1 MINWF
6 LVIFV
11 VILSKMK
18 NFSIIISLLLGLNIV
33 NAQQSQKPSS
43 LTEDIQLNDNLQ
55 NFSLRDSLFSEIGGK
70 SSKLIKNPN
79 AKIQDYLVI
88 SRQYDTIVMDTS
100 LTIEKYHKINF
111 LRKDDFELIPFS
123 NTGVAYNTLSFSA
136 IKSIKPKMGA
146 SNKYI
151 SYDSADEVVYYDLP
165 TPFTEL
171 MYRSVFEQ
179 GQLLD
184 AVYSVNTSRQFN
196 FSISRK
202 GLRSLGNY
210 QNFLSSTSNFSFT
223 TNYLSK
229 NRKLKI
235 RTHYSNQKLFSEQNG
250 GLSDLDISNFE
261 NGNSQYLDRGV
272 FDPNFENAHNEFL
285 GKRFYSDQT
294 YILKEKDSL
303 NSRSL
308 ELFNS
313 VYFEDKKYKFQQ
325 KSSDEFFGDSF
336 ASEEINDKL
345 FLNSFN
351 LQTGIVFQSDQFGKF
366 NLGILY
372 TADRYSLENYQIDEF
387 VENNQ
392 IINLKTTY
400 LSGSY
405 SKQFSNIE
413 LKLNTEN
420 FIFGNNKS
428 NSFSSIVKFNLKNDN
443 NLILKYNFYSVA
455 PNYNTLLHRSNYE
468 NYNWDNDF
476 DNSVTN
482 SISLNLVLSNL
493 IDLDVDLISVK
504 KHIQFEKLIDDNSTA
519 INNYSI
525 LPIQYL
531 DNLEI
536 LKIKLARKIKF
547 GKFSIDSKLLLQ
559 KPISKNIINLPVIVS
574 RNTFYYSTNM
584 FKKALYLQ
592 TGFGVKYFSKF
603 YMNGYDPLL
612 SELYSQNEKEIGE
625 FPIIDFF
632 INAKIQ
638 QTRLYFKFEH
648 FNSSFTGYNYYSA
661 PNYPYRDFSFR
672 FGLVWNFF
680 T

>member
-1 MINWF
+1 
-6 LVIFV
+6 
-11 VILSKMK
+11 MK
-18 NFSIIISLLLGLNIV
+18 NYLFLILLVFWSIPNFSQDFQMPKGPSQDLNRGG
-33 NAQQSQKPSS
+33 
-43 LTEDIQLNDNLQ
+43 NLQ
-55 NFSLRDSLFSEIGGK
+55 NSSIADSLMNRFGDK
-70 SSKLIKNPN
+70 STRLNKNPD
-79 AKIQDYLVI
+79 AKIQDYLI
-88 SRQYDTIVMDTS
+88 ITRENDTIVVDTS

-111 LRKDDFELIPFS
+111 LREDDFELIPFS
-123 NTGVAYNTLSFSA
+123 NTGIAYNTLSFSA

-146 SNKYI
+146 TNKYI
-151 SYDSADEVVYYDLP
+151 SYDSADDVVYYDLP

-184 AVYSVNTSRQFN
+184 AVYAVNTSRQFN

-210 QNFLSSTSNFSFT
+210 QNFLSNTSNFSFT

-235 RTHYSNQKLFSEQNG
+235 RSHYSNQKLFSEQNG
-250 GLSDLDISNFE
+250 GINDSDISNFE
-261 NGNSQYLDRGV
+261 NGNSQFLDRGV

-303 NSRSL
+303 NNRSL
-308 ELFNS
+308 EFFNS
-313 VYFEDKKYKFQQ
+313 VYFEEIKYKFQQ

-336 ASEEINDKL
+336 VSQEINDKL

-351 LQTGIVFQSDQFGKF
+351 LQTGLVLQSDKFGKF
-366 NLGILY
+366 NLGLRYI
-372 TADRYSLENYQIDEF
+372 ADKYSLENYQIDDF
-387 VENNQ
+387 VDNSQN
-392 IINLKTTY
+392 INSKTTY
-400 LSGSY
+400 LNGSY
-405 SKQFSNIE
+405 SKEFSKIK

-420 FIFGNNKS
+420 FIFGDNQS
-428 NSFSSIVKFNLKNDN
+428 NSFSSIVKFNFKNDN
-443 NLILKYNFYSVA
+443 SLALKYTFYSVA
-455 PNYNTLLHRSNYE
+455 PSYNTLLHSSNYE
-468 NYNWDNDF
+468 NYNWDNEF
-476 DNSVTN
+476 DNSATN
-482 SISLNLVLSNL
+482 SISLNLILSNIL
-493 IDLDVDLISVK
+493 DLDIDLISVK
-504 KHIQFEKLIDDNSTA
+504 KHVQFEKLIDDNSPG

-525 LPIQYL
+525 VPVQYL
-531 DNLEI
+531 DNLEV

-559 KPISKNIINLPVIVS
+559 KTMSDNIINLPEIVS
-574 RNTFYYSTNM
+574 RNTFYYSTDM

-612 SELYSQNEKEIGE
+612 SELYVQNDKEIGE

-661 PNYPYRDFSFR
+661 PNYPYRDFTFR

-680 T
+680 M

>member
-1 MINWF
+1 
-6 LVIFV
+6 
-11 VILSKMK
+11 MK
-18 NFSIIISLLLGLNIV
+18 NYLLLILLVFWSIPNF
-33 NAQQSQKPSS
+33 SQDFQMPKGPSQD
-43 LTEDIQLNDNLQ
+43 LDRGGNLQ
-55 NFSLRDSLFSEIGGK
+55 NSSIADSLMNRFGDK
-70 SSKLIKNPN
+70 STRLNKNPD
-79 AKIQDYLVI
+79 AKIQDYLMI
-88 SRQYDTIVMDTS
+88 TRQNDTIVVDTS

-111 LRKDDFELIPFS
+111 LREDDFELIPFS
-123 NTGVAYNTLSFSA
+123 NTGIAYNTLSFSA

-151 SYDSADEVVYYDLP
+151 SYDSVDDVVYYDLP

-184 AVYSVNTSRQFN
+184 AVYAVNTSRQFN

-210 QNFLSSTSNFSFT
+210 QNFLSNTSNFSFT

-235 RTHYSNQKLFSEQNG
+235 RSHYSNQKLFSEQNG
-250 GLSDLDISNFE
+250 GISGSDISNFE
-261 NGNSQYLDRGV
+261 TGNSQFLDRGV

-303 NSRSL
+303 NNRSL
-308 ELFNS
+308 EFFNS
-313 VYFEDKKYKFQQ
+313 VYFEEKKYKFQQ

-336 ASEEINDKL
+336 VSQEINDKL

-351 LQTGIVFQSDQFGKF
+351 LQTGLVLQSDKFGKF
-366 NLGILY
+366 NLSLRYI
-372 TADRYSLENYQIDEF
+372 ADRYSLENYQIDDF
-387 VENNQ
+387 VDNSQN
-392 IINLKTTY
+392 INSKTTY
-400 LSGSY
+400 LNGSY
-405 SKQFSNIE
+405 SKEFSKIK

-420 FIFGNNKS
+420 FIFGDNQS
-428 NSFSSIVKFNLKNDN
+428 NSISSIVKFNFKNDN
-443 NLILKYNFYSVA
+443 SLALKYNFYSVA
-455 PNYNTLLHRSNYE
+455 PSYNTLLHSSNYE
-468 NYNWDNDF
+468 NYNWDNEF

-482 SISLNLVLSNL
+482 SISLNLILSNIL
-493 IDLDVDLISVK
+493 DLDIDLISVK
-504 KHIQFEKLIDDNSTA
+504 KHVQFEKLIDDNSPG

-525 LPIQYL
+525 IPVQYL
-531 DNLEI
+531 DNLEV

-559 KPISKNIINLPVIVS
+559 KTISDNIINLPEIVS
-574 RNTFYYSTNM
+574 RNTFYYSTDM

-612 SELYSQNEKEIGE
+612 SELYVQNEKEIGE

-661 PNYPYRDFSFR
+661 PNYPYRDFTFR

-680 T
+680 M

>member
-1 MINWF
+1 
-6 LVIFV
+6 
-11 VILSKMK
+11 MK
-18 NFSIIISLLLGLNIV
+18 NYLFLILLVFWSIPNFSQDFQMPKGPSQDLNRGG
-33 NAQQSQKPSS
+33 
-43 LTEDIQLNDNLQ
+43 NLQ
-55 NFSLRDSLFSEIGGK
+55 NSSIADSLMNRFGDK
-70 SSKLIKNPN
+70 STRLNKNPD
-79 AKIQDYLVI
+79 AKIQDYLI
-88 SRQYDTIVMDTS
+88 ITRENDTIVVDTS

-111 LRKDDFELIPFS
+111 LREDDFELIPFS
-123 NTGVAYNTLSFSA
+123 NTGIAYNTLSFSA

-146 SNKYI
+146 TNKYI
-151 SYDSADEVVYYDLP
+151 SYDSADDVVYYDLP

-184 AVYSVNTSRQFN
+184 AVYAVNTSRQFN

-210 QNFLSSTSNFSFT
+210 QNFLSNTSNFSFT

-235 RTHYSNQKLFSEQNG
+235 RSHYSNQKLFSEQNG
-250 GLSDLDISNFE
+250 GISDSDISNFE
-261 NGNSQYLDRGV
+261 NGNSQFLDRGV

-303 NSRSL
+303 NNRSL
-308 ELFNS
+308 EFFNS
-313 VYFEDKKYKFQQ
+313 VYFEEKKYKFQQ

-336 ASEEINDKL
+336 VSQEINDKL
-345 FLNSFN
+345 FLKSFN
-351 LQTGIVFQSDQFGKF
+351 LQTGLVLQSDKFGKF
-366 NLGILY
+366 NLGLRYI
-372 TADRYSLENYQIDEF
+372 ADRYSLENYQIDDF
-387 VENNQ
+387 VDNSQN
-392 IINLKTTY
+392 INSKTTY
-400 LSGSY
+400 LNGSY
-405 SKQFSNIE
+405 SKEFSKIK

-420 FIFGNNKS
+420 FIFGDNQS
-428 NSFSSIVKFNLKNDN
+428 NSFSSIVKFNFKNDN
-443 NLILKYNFYSVA
+443 SLALKYNFYSVA
-455 PNYNTLLHRSNYE
+455 PSYNTLLHSSNYE
-468 NYNWDNDF
+468 NYNWDNEF
-476 DNSVTN
+476 DNSATN
-482 SISLNLVLSNL
+482 SISLNLILSNIL
-493 IDLDVDLISVK
+493 DLDIDLISVK
-504 KHIQFEKLIDDNSTA
+504 KHVQFEKLIDDNSPG

-525 LPIQYL
+525 VPVQYL
-531 DNLEI
+531 DNLEV

-559 KPISKNIINLPVIVS
+559 KTMSDNIINLPEIVS
-574 RNTFYYSTNM
+574 RNTFYYSTDM

-612 SELYSQNEKEIGE
+612 SELYVQNEKEIGE

-661 PNYPYRDFSFR
+661 PNYPYRDFTFR

-680 T
+680 M

>member
-1 MINWF
+1 
-6 LVIFV
+6 
-11 VILSKMK
+11 MK
-18 NFSIIISLLLGLNIV
+18 NYLFLILLVFWSIPNFSQDFQMPKGPSQDLNRGG
-33 NAQQSQKPSS
+33 
-43 LTEDIQLNDNLQ
+43 NLQ
-55 NFSLRDSLFSEIGGK
+55 NSSIADSLMNRFGDK
-70 SSKLIKNPN
+70 STRLNKNPD
-79 AKIQDYLVI
+79 AKIQDYLI
-88 SRQYDTIVMDTS
+88 ITRENDTIVVDTS

-111 LRKDDFELIPFS
+111 LREDDFELIPFS
-123 NTGVAYNTLSFSA
+123 NTGIAYNTLSFSA

-146 SNKYI
+146 TNKYI
-151 SYDSADEVVYYDLP
+151 SYDSADDVVYYDLP

-184 AVYSVNTSRQFN
+184 AVYAVNTSRQFN

-210 QNFLSSTSNFSFT
+210 QNFLSNTSNFSFT

-235 RTHYSNQKLFSEQNG
+235 RSHYSNQKLFSEQNG
-250 GLSDLDISNFE
+250 GINDSDISNFE
-261 NGNSQYLDRGV
+261 NGNSQFLDRGV

-303 NSRSL
+303 NNRSL
-308 ELFNS
+308 EFFNS
-313 VYFEDKKYKFQQ
+313 VYFEEKNYKFQQ

-336 ASEEINDKL
+336 VSQEINDKL

-351 LQTGIVFQSDQFGKF
+351 LQTGLVLQSDKFGKF
-366 NLGILY
+366 NLGLRYI
-372 TADRYSLENYQIDEF
+372 ADRYSLENYQIDDF
-387 VENNQ
+387 VDNSQN
-392 IINLKTTY
+392 INSKTTY
-400 LSGSY
+400 LNGSY
-405 SKQFSNIE
+405 SKEFSKIK

-420 FIFGNNKS
+420 FIFGDNQS
-428 NSFSSIVKFNLKNDN
+428 NSFSSIVKFNFKNDN
-443 NLILKYNFYSVA
+443 SLALKYTFYSVA
-455 PNYNTLLHRSNYE
+455 PSYNTLLHSSNYE
-468 NYNWDNDF
+468 NYNWDNEF
-476 DNSVTN
+476 DNSATN
-482 SISLNLVLSNL
+482 SISLNLILSNIL
-493 IDLDVDLISVK
+493 DLDIDLISVK
-504 KHIQFEKLIDDNSTA
+504 KHVQFEKLIDDNSPG

-525 LPIQYL
+525 VPVQYL
-531 DNLEI
+531 DNLEV

-559 KPISKNIINLPVIVS
+559 KTMSDNIINLPEIVS
-574 RNTFYYSTNM
+574 RNTFYYSTDM

-612 SELYSQNEKEIGE
+612 SELYVQNEKEIGE

-661 PNYPYRDFSFR
+661 PNYPYRDFTFR

-680 T
+680 M

>member
-1 MINWF
+1 
-6 LVIFV
+6 
-11 VILSKMK
+11 MK
-18 NFSIIISLLLGLNIV
+18 NYLFLILLVFWSIPNFSQDFQMPKGPSQDLNRGG
-33 NAQQSQKPSS
+33 
-43 LTEDIQLNDNLQ
+43 NLQ
-55 NFSLRDSLFSEIGGK
+55 NSSIADSLMNRFGDK
-70 SSKLIKNPN
+70 STRLNKNPD
-79 AKIQDYLVI
+79 AKIQDYLI
-88 SRQYDTIVMDTS
+88 ITRENDTIVVDTS

-111 LRKDDFELIPFS
+111 LREDDFELIPFS
-123 NTGVAYNTLSFSA
+123 NTGIAYNTLSFSA

-151 SYDSADEVVYYDLP
+151 SYDSADDVVYYDLP

-184 AVYSVNTSRQFN
+184 AVYAVNTSRQFN

-210 QNFLSSTSNFSFT
+210 QNFLSNTSNFSFT

-235 RTHYSNQKLFSEQNG
+235 RSHYSNQKLFSEQNG
-250 GLSDLDISNFE
+250 GINDSDISNFE
-261 NGNSQYLDRGV
+261 NGNSQFLDRGV

-303 NSRSL
+303 NNRSL
-308 ELFNS
+308 EFFNS
-313 VYFEDKKYKFQQ
+313 VYFEEKKYKFQQ

-336 ASEEINDKL
+336 VSQEINDKL

-351 LQTGIVFQSDQFGKF
+351 LQTGLVLQSDKFGKF
-366 NLGILY
+366 NLGLRYI
-372 TADRYSLENYQIDEF
+372 ADRYSLENYQIDDF
-387 VENNQ
+387 VDNSQN
-392 IINLKTTY
+392 INSKTTY
-400 LSGSY
+400 LNGSY
-405 SKQFSNIE
+405 SKEFSKIK

-420 FIFGNNKS
+420 FIFGDNQS
-428 NSFSSIVKFNLKNDN
+428 NSFSSIVKFNFKNDN
-443 NLILKYNFYSVA
+443 SLALKYTFYSVA
-455 PNYNTLLHRSNYE
+455 PSYNTLLHSSNYE
-468 NYNWDNDF
+468 NYNWDNEF
-476 DNSVTN
+476 DNSATN
-482 SISLNLVLSNL
+482 SISLNLILSNIL
-493 IDLDVDLISVK
+493 DLDIDLISVK
-504 KHIQFEKLIDDNSTA
+504 KHVQFEKLIDDNSPG

-525 LPIQYL
+525 VPVQYL
-531 DNLEI
+531 DNLEV

-559 KPISKNIINLPVIVS
+559 KTMSDNIINLPEIVS
-574 RNTFYYSTNM
+574 RNTFYYSTDM

-612 SELYSQNEKEIGE
+612 SELYVQNEKEIGE

-661 PNYPYRDFSFR
+661 PNYPYRDFTFR

-680 T
+680 M

>member
-1 MINWF
+1 
-6 LVIFV
+6 
-11 VILSKMK
+11 MK
-18 NFSIIISLLLGLNIV
+18 NYLLLILLVFWSIPNFSQDFQMPKGPSQDLNRGG
-33 NAQQSQKPSS
+33 
-43 LTEDIQLNDNLQ
+43 NLQ
-55 NFSLRDSLFSEIGGK
+55 NSSIADSLMNRFGDK
-70 SSKLIKNPN
+70 STRLNKNPD
-79 AKIQDYLVI
+79 AKIQDYLI
-88 SRQYDTIVMDTS
+88 ITRENDTIVVDTS

-111 LRKDDFELIPFS
+111 LREDDFELIPFS
-123 NTGVAYNTLSFSA
+123 NTGIAYNTLSFSA

-146 SNKYI
+146 TNKYI
-151 SYDSADEVVYYDLP
+151 SYDSADDVVYYDLP

-184 AVYSVNTSRQFN
+184 AVYAVNTSRQFN

-210 QNFLSSTSNFSFT
+210 QNFLSNTSNFSFT

-235 RTHYSNQKLFSEQNG
+235 RSHYSNQKLFSEQNG
-250 GLSDLDISNFE
+250 GISDSDISNFE
-261 NGNSQYLDRGV
+261 NGNSQFLDRGV

-303 NSRSL
+303 NNRSL
-308 ELFNS
+308 EFFNS
-313 VYFEDKKYKFQQ
+313 VYFEEKKYKFQQ

-336 ASEEINDKL
+336 VSQEINDKL

-351 LQTGIVFQSDQFGKF
+351 LQTGLVLQSDKFGKF
-366 NLGILY
+366 NLGLRYI
-372 TADRYSLENYQIDEF
+372 ADRYSLENYQIDDF
-387 VENNQ
+387 VDNSQN
-392 IINLKTTY
+392 INSKTTY
-400 LSGSY
+400 LNGSY
-405 SKQFSNIE
+405 SKEFSKIK

-420 FIFGNNKS
+420 FIFGDNQS
-428 NSFSSIVKFNLKNDN
+428 NSFSSIVKFNFKNDN
-443 NLILKYNFYSVA
+443 SLALKYTFYSVA
-455 PNYNTLLHRSNYE
+455 PSYNTLLHSSNYE
-468 NYNWDNDF
+468 NYNWDNEF
-476 DNSVTN
+476 DNSATN
-482 SISLNLVLSNL
+482 SISLNLILSNIL
-493 IDLDVDLISVK
+493 DLDIDLISVK
-504 KHIQFEKLIDDNSTA
+504 KHVQFEKLIDDNSPG

-525 LPIQYL
+525 VPVQYL
-531 DNLEI
+531 DNLEV

-559 KPISKNIINLPVIVS
+559 KTMSDNIINLPEIVS
-574 RNTFYYSTNM
+574 RNTFYYSTDM

-612 SELYSQNEKEIGE
+612 SELYVQNEKEIGE

-661 PNYPYRDFSFR
+661 PNYPYRDFTFR

-680 T
+680 M

>member
-1 MINWF
+1 
-6 LVIFV
+6 
-11 VILSKMK
+11 MK
-18 NFSIIISLLLGLNIV
+18 NYLLLILLVFWSIPNFSQDFQMPKGPSQDLNRGG
-33 NAQQSQKPSS
+33 
-43 LTEDIQLNDNLQ
+43 NLQ
-55 NFSLRDSLFSEIGGK
+55 NSSIADSLMNRFGDK
-70 SSKLIKNPN
+70 STRLNKNPD
-79 AKIQDYLVI
+79 AKIQDYLI
-88 SRQYDTIVMDTS
+88 ITRENDTIVVDTS

-111 LRKDDFELIPFS
+111 LREDDFELIPFS
-123 NTGVAYNTLSFSA
+123 NTGIAYNTLSFSA

-146 SNKYI
+146 TNKYI
-151 SYDSADEVVYYDLP
+151 SYDSADDVVYYDLP

-184 AVYSVNTSRQFN
+184 AVYAVNTSRQFN

-210 QNFLSSTSNFSFT
+210 QNFLSNTSNFSFT

-235 RTHYSNQKLFSEQNG
+235 RSHYSNQKLFSEQNG
-250 GLSDLDISNFE
+250 GINDSDISNFE
-261 NGNSQYLDRGV
+261 NGNSQFLDRGV

-303 NSRSL
+303 NNRSL
-308 ELFNS
+308 EFFNS
-313 VYFEDKKYKFQQ
+313 VYFEEKKYKFQQ

-336 ASEEINDKL
+336 VSQEINDKL
-345 FLNSFN
+345 FLKSFN
-351 LQTGIVFQSDQFGKF
+351 LQTGLVLQSDKFGKF
-366 NLGILY
+366 NLGLRYI
-372 TADRYSLENYQIDEF
+372 ADRYSLENYQIDDF
-387 VENNQ
+387 VDNSQN
-392 IINLKTTY
+392 INSKTTY
-400 LSGSY
+400 LNGSY
-405 SKQFSNIE
+405 SKEFSKIK

-420 FIFGNNKS
+420 FIFGDNQS
-428 NSFSSIVKFNLKNDN
+428 NSFSSIVKFNFKNDN
-443 NLILKYNFYSVA
+443 SLALKYTFYSVA
-455 PNYNTLLHRSNYE
+455 PSYNTLLHSSNYE
-468 NYNWDNDF
+468 NYNWDNEF
-476 DNSVTN
+476 DNSATN
-482 SISLNLVLSNL
+482 SISLNLILSNIL
-493 IDLDVDLISVK
+493 DLDIDLISVK
-504 KHIQFEKLIDDNSTA
+504 KHVQFEKLIDDNSPG

-525 LPIQYL
+525 VPVQYL
-531 DNLEI
+531 DNLEV

-559 KPISKNIINLPVIVS
+559 KTMSDNIINLPEIVS
-574 RNTFYYSTNM
+574 RNTFYYSTDM

-612 SELYSQNEKEIGE
+612 SELYVQNEKEIGE

-661 PNYPYRDFSFR
+661 PNYPYRDFTFR

-680 T
+680 M